1 MPQEDE
7 SKLNDEQKD
16 KAKSWIESQKAWMGY
31 TCPICYSKTWTLG
44 EHLVSPVIITPKGSI
59 RLGGPTY
66 PQFMVICA
74 VCGHTLYF
82 NAIISGVSPSGE
94 AKHGN

>member
-1 MPQEDE
+1 MPEEDE
-7 SKLNDEQKD
+7 SKLNDEQKA
-16 KAKSWIESQKAWMGY
+16 KAKSWVEKQEGWKDY
-31 TCPICYSKTWTLG
+31 KCPICYSKKWTLG
-44 EHLVSPVIITPKGSI
+44 EHLIAPPILALKGI

-82 NAIISGVSPSGE
+82 NAIISGISPAGGSKNG
-94 AKHGN
+94 K